1 MTDERDDRGRDD
13 AAVPPGFTVHYPDEP
28 FEMHAGPHYFR
39 VDDGDLVAGFRA
51 RPVHANAGG
60 AVHGGALTAFADSA
74 LTAFALRDVDRD
86 AEWVATISLTCEF
99 VAPARP
105 GDWIE
110 CRGAVTRRTGSLV
123 FVRGAMT
130 VGETTV
136 VTCSAILRRLS
147 RDRR

>member
-1 MTDERDDRGRDD
+1 MTDERDDRGRDGD
-13 AAVPPGFTVHYPDEP
+13 AVPPGFAVLYPDE
-28 FEMHAGPHYFR
+28 
-39 VDDGDLVAGFRA
+39 D
-51 RPVHANAGG
+51 
-60 AVHGGALTAFADSA
+60 
-74 LTAFALRDVDRD
+74 
-86 AEWVATISLTCEF
+86 WVATISHNFEF

-136 VTCSAILRRLS
+136 VTCSTILRRLS